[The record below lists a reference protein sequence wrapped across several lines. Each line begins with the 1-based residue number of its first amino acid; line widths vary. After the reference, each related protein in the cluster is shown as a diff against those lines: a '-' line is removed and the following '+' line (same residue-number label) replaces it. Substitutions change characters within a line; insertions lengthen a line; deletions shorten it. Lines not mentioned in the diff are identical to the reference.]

1 MSIKYFVASAAII
14 TSGLSI
20 AVPAQAGTNPYLGEI
35 TIVGFT
41 FCPRGTSA
49 ADGTLL
55 PINSNQALF
64 SLYGTTYGGDGR
76 TTFALPD
83 LRGRIP
89 IHVGQGPGLTNRTQ
103 GSRSGTETNT
113 MTVAQMPSHNHQGGI
128 QTTNQ
133 AAGSKN
139 AKSDAFGIAQENT
152 YVNGVAPSGN
162 FMHASTFL
170 IGNTGGGQAQNNMQP
185 FLTLRYCVN
194 TQGTFPSRN

>member
-14 TSGLSI
+14 TSGLSVT
-20 AVPAQAGTNPYLGEI
+20 APAHAGTNPYLGEI

-41 FCPRGTSA
+41 FCPRGTLA

-55 PINSNQALF
+55 AINSNQALF

-89 IHVGQGPGLTNRTQ
+89 IHTGTGPGLSPRVQ
-103 GSRSGTETNT
+103 GSKSGSETNT
-113 MTVAQMPSHNHQGGI
+113 MTMAQMPSHTHQGGI

-133 AAGSKN
+133 AANSKN

-152 YVNGVAPSGN
+152 YVNGVTPSGN
-162 FMHASTFL
+162 YMHAGTFQ
-170 IGNTGGGQAQNNMQP
+170 IGNTGGGLAQNNMQP

-194 TQGTFPSRN
+194 TQGIFPSRN